1 MQTQKVIIDV
11 KKLAVQTN
19 NGKEIY
25 KLIFPEIVEIDE
37 EHFEN
42 VFNPFYKDKNPSLS
56 IYRGN
61 GMWWRHHDHG
71 NSIYSGDAID
81 IAAEHYNL
89 DRKLEFAKLLFKIAS
104 DLKLSMEDLT
114 IETDNRVF
122 ESIGGYVLNGDYR
135 NDEEGLDEAFN
146 YFRIF
151 GISKKVLKRYGVRSV
166 KHLWTIDNEGK
177 PRIEKFKKNKL
188 VFAYEN
194 VNHTKLYMPTEE
206 KQFKFRYIG
215 NKPKDFVFGLNEIC
229 NNIHKLK
236 KPVEQGSRGPL
247 IITGGEKDVLT
258 LASKGYD
265 AICLNSETAK
275 FPKSELTN
283 FLDIY
288 NKVIVLYDIDKTG
301 KKHALELAKEHGF
314 SICTLPDELAIK
326 GGKDVSDYFKFEMSE
341 EVFHQMILDSKE
353 YNVNNGIEFQETQIL
368 NNETEPINNEMQSVN
383 LATPLFP
390 DEVYTLLPSILQG
403 ICAEFS
409 DNRDRDVCLISSL
422 GVLSSCFPKVK
433 GSYAGDTI
441 GCNFNLFISAGA
453 SAGKGIMKWSRKL
466 AQPINKHLIESY
478 KKEFSSYLQKK
489 IDYTKDC
496 KETKGGPCFDEPIEP
511 KQQRLFIPA
520 NSSSSSVYEYLDSNQ
535 TFGIIFDSEGDT
547 LSSTMKNDWAD
558 FSTLIRKAF
567 HHEHASMA
575 RRTNKEHL
583 ELDSPHLSIILSGTR
598 NQIKNLMDSVEN
610 GLFSRFLFYDFEMQH
625 EWKDLFG
632 DGENHLKNLFEKT
645 GDTFLKFWK
654 NGENSTD
661 SYFLLDES
669 QRIFVKEYFEGRM
682 NKMVGLYGDNIVGNV
697 RRACICFY
705 RIAML
710 LSAIHNMSIMNLHT
724 SKLHKK
730 MIIDNRHFRC
740 AFLIIDT
747 LMTHLELVYSRLE
760 RTAST
765 LKLNF
770 KQRSLFDALPKS
782 FEWSEFTAI
791 ASDLGIGN
799 DTAQKYRRDFIK
811 MKLIENFEHNKYR
824 TL

>member
-1 MQTQKVIIDV
+1 M
-11 KKLAVQTN
+11 
-19 NGKEIY
+19 
-25 KLIFPEIVEIDE
+25 
-37 EHFEN
+37 
-42 VFNPFYKDKNPSLS
+42 
-56 IYRGN
+56 
-61 GMWWRHHDHG
+61 
-71 NSIYSGDAID
+71 
-81 IAAEHYNL
+81 AAEHYNL
-89 DRKLEFAKLLFKIAS
+89 DRKLDFAKLLYKIAS
-104 DLKLSMEDLT
+104 DLELSMEDLT
-114 IETDNRVF
+114 IETDKRVF
-122 ESIGGYVLNGDYR
+122 ESIGGYVLNGNYR
-135 NDEEGLDEAFN
+135 DDKEGLDEAYN
-146 YFRIF
+146 YFQIF
-151 GISKKVLKRYGVRSV
+151 GISKKVLKRYGVRSI
-166 KHLWTIDNEGK
+166 KHLWMIDNEGK

-188 VFAYEN
+188 VIAYEN

-215 NKPKDFVFGLNEIC
+215 NKPKDFVFGVNEIC
-229 NNIHKLK
+229 NSIYLLK
-236 KPVEQGSRGPL
+236 RPIEQGSRGPL

-258 LASKGYD
+258 LVSKGYD

-275 FPKSELTN
+275 FPKSVSSN
-283 FLDIY
+283 FLEIY
-288 NKVIVLYDIDKTG
+288 KKVIVLYDIDETG
-301 KKHALELAKEHGF
+301 KKHALELANEHGF
-314 SICTLPDELAIK
+314 SICTLPDELAYK
-326 GGKDVSDYFKFEMSE
+326 GGKDVSDYFKYGMSE
-341 EVFHQMILDSKE
+341 EVLNQLIYDSSVYDLNTTTEYLDAEIVVK
-353 YNVNNGIEFQETQIL
+353 
-368 NNETEPINNEMQSVN
+368 ETEPNKNEIQSAN
-383 LATPLFP
+383 LATPLLP
-390 DEVYTLLPSILQG
+390 DEVYTLLPNILQA

-409 DNRDRDVCLISSL
+409 DKRDKDVCLISSL

-466 AQPINKHLIESY
+466 AQPINKHLIELY
-478 KKEFSSYLQKK
+478 KKEFSKYLQKK

-496 KETKGGPCFDEPIEP
+496 KETNGRPSCDEPIEP

-520 NSSSSSVYEYLDSNQ
+520 NSSSSTVYEYLDANQ
-535 TFGIIFDSEGDT
+535 TFGIIFDNEGDT

-558 FSTLIRKAF
+558 FSSLIRKAF
-567 HHEHASMA
+567 HHENASMA

-632 DGENHLKNLFEKT
+632 DGDNHLKNLFEKT
-645 GDTFLKFWK
+645 GETVLKFWE
-654 NGENSTD
+654 NGEKSTE
-661 SYFLLDES
+661 SCFLLDES

-697 RRACICFY
+697 RRGCICFY

-710 LSAIHNMSIMNLHT
+710 LSAIHNMSVMNLHV
-724 SKLHKK
+724 SKLHEK
-730 MIIDNRHFRC
+730 MVIDNRHFRC

-770 KQRSLFDALPKS
+770 KQRSLYEALPKA
-782 FEWSEFTAI
+782 FDWKEFKLI
-791 ASDLGIGN
+791 ATELGIGE
-799 DTAQKYRRDFIK
+799 DAAQKYRRDFLK
-811 MKLIENFEHNKYR
+811 AKLIENYVHNKYR